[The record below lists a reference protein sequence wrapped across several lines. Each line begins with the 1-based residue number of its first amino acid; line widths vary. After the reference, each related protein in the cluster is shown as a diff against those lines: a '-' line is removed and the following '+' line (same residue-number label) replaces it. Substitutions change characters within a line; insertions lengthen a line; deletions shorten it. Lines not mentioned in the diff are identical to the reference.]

1 MLIYETNLTNR
12 SCKCDIGNSLEFIS
26 LSLVLKI
33 LRDFDAFIS
42 ARIRSHIFG
51 HTLPRSTVS
60 IFFSLKI
67 ITTSKYENL
76 FRPIFETQIHFQ
88 LHVRYFKPLPIA
100 TCYLITIYVKSLY
113 LHSKTYDMDL
123 KWNLY
128 VTSLSRRGTVNPST
142 QTFGNINLTETMT
155 NLIVAG
161 KFNQKRLEEFLFT
174 H

>member
-1 MLIYETNLTNR
+1 MRHWQL
-12 SCKCDIGNSLEFIS
+12 SGAHFFIFS
-26 LSLVLKI
+26 FENIKRFWWFY
-33 LRDFDAFIS
+33 LRWNKVPY
-42 ARIRSHIFG
+42 FG
-51 HTLPRSTVS
+51 HTVIMHSLPRSTIS

-67 ITTSKYENL
+67 ITTSKCENL

-88 LHVRYFKPLPIA
+88 IHVRYFKPLPIA
-100 TCYLITIYVKSLY
+100 TYYLITIYVKSLH

-128 VTSLSRRGTVNPST
+128 LTSLSRRGPVNPST

-155 NLIVAG
+155 NLIVAW
-161 KFNQKRLEEFLFT
+161 KFNQKRLEEFLFA

>member
-12 SCKCDIGNSLEFIS
+12 SCKCDIGNSLELIS

-51 HTLPRSTVS
+51 HTVIMHSLPRSTVS
-60 IFFSLKI
+60 IFLSLKT
-67 ITTSKYENL
+67 ITTSKYEHL
-76 FRPIFETQIHFQ
+76 FRPIFETDSFSDSCSLFQ
-88 LHVRYFKPLPIA
+88 AIA
-100 TCYLITIYVKSLY
+100 HSNLLFNNYLCKYSLST
-113 LHSKTYDMDL
+113 LL

-128 VTSLSRRGTVNPST
+128 LTSLSRRGPVNPST

-155 NLIVAG
+155 NLIVAW
-161 KFNQKRLEEFLFT
+161 KFNQKRLEEFLFA